1 MKRQAS
7 IFSYFSASCSS
18 QSSSN
23 TQKVTESNDELLS
36 NTEADTV
43 EPVAERNSP
52 PEEELENY
60 DDIVEESSDAA
71 ETPSAIL
78 NKSTIL
84 PPGLQLDTCNKWK
97 SQYTWLLVQ
106 DGKLYCKTCKEV
118 AVIPQSES
126 ASTQSTQSYLNCKS

>member
-71 ETPSAIL
+71 ETLSAIL
-78 NKSTIL
+78 NESTIL

-97 SQYTWLLVQ
+97 SQ
-106 DGKLYCKTCKEV
+106 D
-118 AVIPQSES
+118 P
-126 ASTQSTQSYLNCKS
+126 

>member
-23 TQKVTESNDELLS
+23 TQKLTESNDELLS

-52 PEEELENY
+52 PEEELEND

-71 ETPSAIL
+71 EKPSAIL
-78 NKSTIL
+78 NESTIL
-84 PPGLQLDTCNKWK
+84 PPGLQLDTFNK
-97 SQYTWLLVQ
+97 
-106 DGKLYCKTCKEV
+106 
-118 AVIPQSES
+118 
-126 ASTQSTQSYLNCKS
+126 